1 MTVRCASC
9 ETRFAPSREACPRC
23 GHRRPGSA
31 GPAGD
36 RGRLIGAAV
45 TVFLASVWVLSIL
58 AGGWTATS
66 SADAR
71 ALAGSQTMAE
81 LERGFDELAAAEEAL
96 EGERRA
102 EAREH
107 LDRARTHLAS
117 ADNASEAEAPR
128 FGEATSATLAE
139 ATSLGRRAHD
149 VRSDELAW
157 QLAVAENRTALADAE
172 GTAERAAVLVEANA
186 SIERGQRVADEHA
199 RLAGELRS
207 FATEH
212 PLVAAA
218 LSLPVDEAASERV
231 QARDEAWAERVETAT
246 VLTAFTHAPEERETM
261 GEAAAEELA
270 AYSPPRVHELF
281 TSFDADGDGELDPEE
296 AVAFYEW
303 VETHVD
309 YRYDAEDAE
318 PEVEGTAVGDGREGT
333 DYQQSPLETVDE
345 RFGDCEDTSV
355 LHLAFYEHWGET
367 AYLGLTNTEKGDGI
381 THATALVRVD
391 DLDAYPEPEAGFHRY
406 TFEAGNEH
414 DVEPGTYLI
423 VDDTYSDTYGTISG
437 GVDEGT
443 FEIQGVETLA
453 ESLQLSDDWQGPQL
467 RG

>member
-1 MTVRCASC
+1 MTA
-9 ETRFAPSREACPRC
+9 
-23 GHRRPGSA
+23 
-31 GPAGD
+31 
-36 RGRLIGAAV
+36 
-45 TVFLASVWVLSIL
+45 FLASVWILSIL

-81 LERGFDELAAAEEAL
+81 LERGFEELAAAEAAL

-107 LDRARTHLAS
+107 LDQARAHLAS
-117 ADNASEAEAPR
+117 AGNASEEESAR
-128 FGEATSATLAE
+128 FGDATSATLAE
-139 ATSLGRRAHD
+139 AIALGTRAHD
-149 VRSDELAW
+149 VRSEELAW
-157 QLAVAENRTALADAE
+157 QQAVAENRTALADAD
-172 GTAERAAVLVEANA
+172 GPAERATVLVEANA
-186 SIERGQRVADEHA
+186 SIQQGHRVADAHA
-199 RLAGELRS
+199 RLADDLQG
-207 FATEH
+207 FAIDH

-218 LSLPVDEAASERV
+218 LSLPVDEGAAERV
-231 QARDEAWAERVETAT
+231 QARNEAWAVHVETAT
-246 VLTAFTHAPEERETM
+246 VETAFTHAPDEREAM
-261 GEAAAEELA
+261 GEDEAEELA

-281 TSFDADGDGELDPEE
+281 ASFDADGDEELDPEE

-309 YRYDAEDAE
+309 YRYDGEDAE
-318 PEVEGTAVGDGREGT
+318 PEIEGTAVGDGREGT

-355 LHLAFYEHWGET
+355 LHLAFYEHWGQT

-381 THATALVRVD
+381 THATTLVRVD
-391 DLDAYPEPEAGFHRY
+391 DLHAYPEPEAGFHAY
-406 TFEAGNEH
+406 TFEADNEH
-414 DVEPGTYLI
+414 GVEPGTYLI
-423 VDDTYSDTYGTISG
+423 VDNTYSDTYGTISG

-443 FEIQGVETLA
+443 FEIQGLETLA
-453 ESLQLSDDWQGPQL
+453 ESMQLSDDWQGPDV